1 MRRIAIM
8 AATGRELAPARAAL
22 GNIRSGRLQAFRH
35 EVGDADGV
43 EGHLIETGIG
53 AEAAYPAARAALD
66 VLAVDVVVS
75 TGYAG
80 ALGPAGIGEL
90 VMGTE
95 VLNWTKGNQ
104 HVRFRNDH
112 ALLAMARDTADLAKT
127 PWSQGAVVTVDNVM
141 WRATEKQ
148 ALGTVSGAIAVDME
162 SAAIAQAAGERG
174 VPFLLVRA
182 VSDRADEDLPMDFN
196 LWFAPFGPL
205 RCSLQ
210 ILKHPSSVRGLYG
223 MKRHADQA
231 SESLRRFFSRL
242 MAEIPV
248 TVGVE
253 GTR

>member
-22 GNIRSGRLQAFRH
+22 GNIRSGRLQASWH
-35 EVGDADGV
+35 EVGETGGMEV
-43 EGHLIETGIG
+43 HLIETGIG
-53 AEAAYPAARAALD
+53 AKAAYPAARAALD

-95 VLNWTKGNQ
+95 VLNWTKG
-104 HVRFRNDH
+104 HPRMRFRNDP
-112 ALLAMARDTADLAKT
+112 ALLVIARDTADLAKT
-127 PWSQGAVVTVDNVM
+127 PWSQGALVTVDNVV

-174 VPFLLVRA
+174 LPFLLVRA
-182 VSDRADEDLPMDFN
+182 VSDRADEDLPMNFN

-205 RCSLQ
+205 RCLLQ
-210 ILKHPSSVRGLYG
+210 ILKRPSIVRGLYD

-231 SESLRRFFSRL
+231 SESLRRFFSKL
-242 MAEIPV
+242 VVEIPV
-248 TVGVE
+248 TVGV
-253 GTR
+253 GGAH